1 MSEKFGAGKGDRSN
15 ANAVKDKDDLLRE
28 IQMVSIQMAKYN
40 NRIEDIYKMCY
51 EVRDGV
57 NSQCNFMDVP
67 FTSADTMVEGAAVSK
82 AVQGS
87 CETYEARMRRL
98 SVDKANRR

>member
-1 MSEKFGAGKGDRSN
+1 
-15 ANAVKDKDDLLRE
+15 
-28 IQMVSIQMAKYN
+28 MVSIQMAKYN

-57 NSQCNFMDVP
+57 NSQCNFMDAP

-87 CETYEARMRRL
+87 CETYEARMRMFVRGQSSAAHAAYL
-98 SVDKANRR
+98 KKEEKG